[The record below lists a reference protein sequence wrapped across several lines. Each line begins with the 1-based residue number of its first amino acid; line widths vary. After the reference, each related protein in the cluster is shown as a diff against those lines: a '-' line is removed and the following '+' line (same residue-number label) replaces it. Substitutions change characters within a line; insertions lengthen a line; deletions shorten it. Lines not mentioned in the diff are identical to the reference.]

1 MALLICPDCGGK
13 VSEHAEFCPH
23 CGCPILNIKDAAN
36 AKMTSVTLE
45 DRANAGDAEAQCSL
59 ALSLYYGGDGYEVDR
74 NSALKWLLA
83 AIDSKNYGA
92 KITLKLLFG
101 IDINGITSA
110 DD

>member
-45 DRANAGDAEAQCSL
+45 DRANAGE
-59 ALSLYYGGDGYEVDR
+59 
-74 NSALKWLLA
+74 
-83 AIDSKNYGA
+83 
-92 KITLKLLFG
+92 
-101 IDINGITSA
+101 
-110 DD
+110 